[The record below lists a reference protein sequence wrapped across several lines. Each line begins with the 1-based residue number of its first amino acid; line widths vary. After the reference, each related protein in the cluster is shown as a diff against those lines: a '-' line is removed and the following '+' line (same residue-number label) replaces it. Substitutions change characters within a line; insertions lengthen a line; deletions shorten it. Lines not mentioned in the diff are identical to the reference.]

1 MVFVNGGLA
10 NGNIGLSRTVA
21 RQNTCSHCGKTFKV
35 HKTLRNRKRKETLV
49 SNGGLAIMETF
60 WSQQESRQT
69 SLGDKNEYVFYCFG
83 KTVQIPQ
90 TLRNH
95 KRKAHKT

>member
-1 MVFVNGGLA
+1 MAFVTGGLA

-21 RQNTCSHCGKTFKV
+21 RQNTCNHCGKTFKV
-35 HKTLRNRKRKETLV
+35 HKTLRNHRRKAHETLV
-49 SNGGLAIMETF
+49 SNGGLETF

-69 SLGDKNEYVFYCFG
+69 SLRDRNEYVFYCFG

-95 KRKAHKT
+95 RRKAHKT